1 MDEVS
6 MKRILEA
13 LLLVTDKTLLI
24 AQAQEVLGAEVDPA
38 DIRRLLNELSQQYAQ
53 ENRGIRIQE
62 VAEGFEYNTDPELA
76 PYVLKL
82 TRRVRSVRLTKP
94 SLESLAIIA
103 YRQPITRLEI
113 EQVRGVDVG
122 GVLDTLGKLNLIHV
136 VGRKE
141 TVGRPILYG
150 TTRDFLD
157 HFGLKNLEDLPSLEE
172 LKAGLVPTL
181 EIPAPAAQQPA
192 EQKSDTV
199 NDTQAAAQTD

>member
-1 MDEVS
+1 MDE
-6 MKRILEA
+6 MNAKRILEA
-13 LLLVTDKTLLI
+13 LLLVTDKPLLI
-24 AQAQEVLGAEVDPA
+24 EQAREVLGADVDPA
-38 DIRRLLNELSQQYAQ
+38 DVRRLLNKLAQQCAQ

-62 VAEGFEYNTDPELA
+62 VAEGFEYITDPELA

-94 SLESLAIIA
+94 SLETLAIIA

-113 EQVRGVDVG
+113 EQVRGVDAG
-122 GVLDTLGKLNLIHV
+122 GVLETLGKLNMVRI

-172 LKAGLVPTL
+172 LKAGSVPTL
-181 EIPAPAAQQPA
+181 EIP
-192 EQKSDTV
+192 
-199 NDTQAAAQTD
+199 NDTQTAPQTD